1 MAQRRRR
8 FIFLGIIALLV
19 VIVVV
24 RLVAGGGKK
33 HKPKVLAIP
42 VKVTVVRRQDV
53 PVYLTALGTVVAYR
67 TVVVQ
72 PMITGPLAKVLFH
85 EGQFVKAGQLLAE
98 IDPAPYQ
105 AALEQAEAK
114 LAQDQASAANAALQ
128 ARQYASLV
136 KQNYTSKQQ
145 AATAQATLLEAQA
158 LVKQDQATIAT
169 DKINL
174 GYTKIRAPISGKTG
188 ILQVDAGNIVT
199 PNLTNGIV
207 TINTLQ
213 PISVQ
218 FSLPQQD
225 LMVLRQAMSA
235 GPVTLLASDE
245 GGGASGSKGGVE
257 RGVLSVLDNTINSST
272 GTLTAKGRFGN
283 QDEGLWPGGFVNVQV
298 LVKSIAGAMVVPPDA
313 VEQGP
318 DGSFVYL
325 ITPAAKGAKAP
336 AAEGAKAKVQPV
348 SLGYQGRDVVV
359 ITKGLKPGDQ
369 VVTEG
374 GARLSDGSPVQ
385 IVTAAPHQS

>member
-8 FIFLGIIALLV
+8 FIFIGIIALLV

-24 RLVAGGGKK
+24 RLIAGGAKK
-33 HKPKVLAIP
+33 HKPKVVAIP
-42 VKVTVVRRQDV
+42 VKVTAVIQQDV
-53 PVYLTALGTVVAYR
+53 PVYLTALGTVVPYR

-72 PMITGPLAKVLFH
+72 PMITGPMKKVLFH

-98 IDPAPYQ
+98 IDPGPYQ
-105 AALEQAEAK
+105 ASLAQAEAK

-174 GYTKIRAPISGKTG
+174 NYTKIRAPIAGKTG
-188 ILQVDAGNIVT
+188 ILQVNAGNIVT

-225 LMVLRQAMSA
+225 LPMLRQAMNP

-245 GGGASGSKGGVE
+245 GGGTSVAATGTGIVD

-272 GTLTAKGRFGN
+272 GTLTAKGRFAN
-283 QDEGLWPGGFVNVQV
+283 ANKDLWPGGFVNVQV
-298 LVKSIAGAMVVPPDA
+298 LVQTIPHAMVVPPDA

-318 DGSFVYL
+318 NGSFVYL
-325 ITPAAKGAKAP
+325 ITAAAKGSKS
-336 AAEGAKAKVQPV
+336 ETAKVQPV
-348 SLGYQGRDVVV
+348 TLGYQGRDEVV
-359 ITKGLKPGDQ
+359 ITKGLRLGDQ

-374 GARLSDGSPVQ
+374 SARLRDGSSVQ
-385 IVTAAPHQS
+385 IVTAAPPKS

>member
-8 FIFLGIIALLV
+8 FIFIGIIALLV

-24 RLVAGGGKK
+24 RLVAGGPKK
-33 HKPKVLAIP
+33 HKPKNLAIP
-42 VKVTVVRRQDV
+42 VKVTAVKLQNV

-114 LAQDQASAANAALQ
+114 LAQDQASAANASLQ

-174 GYTKIRAPISGKTG
+174 GYTKIRAPIAGKTG

-225 LMVLRQAMSA
+225 LMVLRQAMAA
-235 GPVTLLASDE
+235 GPVKLLASDE
-245 GGGASGSKGGVE
+245 GGGASGGKGAAE

-272 GTLTAKGRFGN
+272 GTLTAKGRFAN
-283 QDEGLWPGGFVNVQV
+283 RDEGLWPGGFVNVQV
-298 LVKSIAGAMVVPPDA
+298 LVKSISGAMVVPPDA

-325 ITPAAKGAKAP
+325 IARAAK
-336 AAEGAKAKVQPV
+336 GAKAKVQPV

-374 GARLSDGSPVQ
+374 GARLSDGSLVK
-385 IVTAAPHQS
+385 IVTAAPHQP

>member
-8 FIFLGIIALLV
+8 FIFLGVIALLV

-33 HKPKVLAIP
+33 HKPKTLAIP
-42 VKVTVVRRQDV
+42 VRVTAVKRQDV

-72 PMITGPLAKVLFH
+72 PMITGPLVKVLFH

-98 IDPAPYQ
+98 IDTAPYQ
-105 AALEQAEAK
+105 AALAQAKAK

-145 AATAQATLLEAQA
+145 AATAQATLLEARG
-158 LVKQDQATIAT
+158 LVQQDEATIAT

-174 GYTKIRAPISGKTG
+174 GYTKILAPISGKTG
-188 ILQVDAGNIVT
+188 ILQVNAGNIVT

-225 LMVLRQAMSA
+225 LMVLRQAMAA
-235 GPVTLLASDE
+235 GTVTLLASDE
-245 GGGASGSKGGVE
+245 GGGAGVAGTGKGVVE
-257 RGVLSVLDNTINSST
+257 RGVLSLLDNTINSST
-272 GTLTAKGRFGN
+272 GTLTAKGRFAN
-283 QDEGLWPGGFVNVQV
+283 KDEGLWPGGFVNVHV
-298 LVKSIAGAMVVPPDA
+298 LVKTIAGAMVVPPDA

-325 ITPAAKGAKAP
+325 ITAAPKGDKD
-336 AAEGAKAKVQPV
+336 AKAKVQPV
-348 SLGYQGRDVVV
+348 SLGYQGRDEVV
-359 ITKGLKPGDQ
+359 ITKGLTPGDQ

-374 GARLSDGSPVQ
+374 GARLTDGSLVQ